1 MKVTTLIENQ
11 APDSLCREH
20 GLAIHIEY
28 KGKNYLLDTGASG
41 QFAENAHRLGI
52 CLSDVDAAFLSHA
65 HYDHSGGYRE
75 FFSENSK
82 AVLYLQKAVRENCYS
97 KFLLYRQYIGVPKGV
112 LKNYRN
118 RLRFM
123 SGTVE
128 TEPGVWTVSH
138 SIPGLSERGRRGHMY
153 IKSKN
158 GFSPDNFSHE
168 QSLVFERENDLVLF
182 NSCCHAGV
190 VSIIDEV
197 NYALKT
203 ADKKVS
209 YVFGGFHTMGLRGPG
224 SMSGRPEDI
233 QELGRQLLKRN
244 ISCVYT
250 GHCTGIPAF
259 RVLKKTMKEKVRYM
273 KTGSVISL

>member
-1 MKVTTLIENQ
+1 MKITTLIENQ

-20 GLAIHIEY
+20 GLAMHIEY

-97 KFLLYRQYIGVPKGV
+97 KFLLNRQYIGVPKGV

>member
-1 MKVTTLIENQ
+1 MKITTLIENQ

-20 GLAIHIEY
+20 GLAMHIEY

-250 GHCTGIPAF
+250 GHCTGIQIGRAH
-259 RVLKKTMKEKVRYM
+259 V
-273 KTGSVISL
+273 

>member
-20 GLAIHIEY
+20 GLAMHIEY

-233 QELGRQLLKRN
+233 QELGSQLLKRN

>member
-1 MKVTTLIENQ
+1 MKITTLIENQ

-20 GLAIHIEY
+20 VLAVHMEY

-41 QFAENAHRLGI
+41 QYVENAHRLGI
-52 CLSDVDAAFLSHA
+52 RLSDVDAAFLSHA

-82 AVLYLQKAVRENCYS
+82 AVLYLQNTVRENCYS
-97 KFLLYRQYIGVPKGV
+97 NFLLYRQYIGVPKG
-112 LKNYRN
+112 LLEKYRS
-118 RLRFM
+118 RLRFV
-123 SGTVE
+123 SGTTE

-138 SIPGLSERGRRGHMY
+138 NIPGLSERGRSGHMY
-153 IKSKN
+153 IKAKN
-158 GFSPDNFSHE
+158 SFRPDDFSHE
-168 QSLVFERENDLVLF
+168 QSLVFEREHDLVLF

-190 VSIIDEV
+190 VSIVDEV
-197 NYALKT
+197 NHALKAT
-203 ADKKVS
+203 GKKVS

-233 QELGRQLLKRN
+233 QALGRHLLNRG

-259 RVLKKTMKEKVRYM
+259 RILKKTMKEKVRYM
-273 KTGSVISL
+273 KTGSVIRL

>member
-1 MKVTTLIENQ
+1 MKITTLIENQ

-20 GLAIHIEY
+20 GLAMHIEY

>member
-20 GLAIHIEY
+20 GLAMHIEY

-82 AVLYLQKAVRENCYS
+82 AVLYLQKAVSEYCYS
-97 KFLLYRQYIGVPKGV
+97 KVLLYRQYIGVPKGV

-209 YVFGGFHTMGLRGPG
+209 YVFGGFHTMGHRGPG

>member
-1 MKVTTLIENQ
+1 MKITTIIENQ

-20 GLAIHIEY
+20 GLAMHIEY

>member
-190 VSIIDEV
+190 VSIVDEV
-197 NYALKT
+197 NHALKAT
-203 ADKKVS
+203 GKKVS

-244 ISCVYT
+244 ISCV
-250 GHCTGIPAF
+250 
-259 RVLKKTMKEKVRYM
+259 
-273 KTGSVISL
+273 

>member
-20 GLAIHIEY
+20 GLAMHIEY

>member
-75 FFSENSK
+75 FFSEKSK

-158 GFSPDNFSHE
+158 GFSPDNYSHE

>member
-1 MKVTTLIENQ
+1 MKITTLIENQ